1 MRLAGYFL
9 PSSPLWD
16 TRLMRDRTRL
26 MRDRVRLRQLLR
38 GTKREPNETI
48 SPTSWFSRKSTKQ
61 S

>member
-9 PSSPLWD
+9 PSSPLGD
-16 TRLMRDRTRL
+16 TRL